1 MRYTQYLIKLVAVA
15 ALLVKCSGTS
25 IDDLYNGSFLDEP
38 YIQQILVQSGSL
50 VQVNFDDEMAS
61 DGITKISNYTIKK
74 NSDDTSLNI
83 ISATAISGSNNKL
96 IQIKTDAQGQLTDY
110 TLTARNLTSS
120 LGKKMGDTGSSL
132 SFRSLDIASPGIKIT
147 PSTLS
152 VNESGTTA
160 IASIVLNTQ
169 PTANVSIPFSSSNT
183 ADGTISSSNL
193 VFTAANWNVPQ
204 NITITG
210 VNDDVD
216 DGDTTFNL
224 VSGAATSTDTDYNGL
239 DAFDMPITN
248 VDNDTSAFTVSAVT
262 GGGIT
267 TEAGANQTFTIALA
281 SKPSANVVITLTS
294 SNEAEGRIS
303 RTGGVCNNSATV
315 ATGACTVTFTSANW
329 NVAQTIRVT
338 GIDDLPI
345 DGNIAYTVTGTVT
358 SADSIYNALTF
369 SNVSL
374 TNNDNDTAGV
384 NFSKTVSL
392 VTKEDGT
399 FENTTVTLNSIP
411 SSNVTLTFSS
421 TDTTEGQINQAAG
434 TCSSAGGIAASSCTM
449 VLTPANYSTGIVL
462 RITGVADADTT
473 AQNYSIATT
482 VSSADSN
489 YNGISVSNLNLVNAD
504 PASKRIFLTT
514 STYNGN
520 LGGVSGADAK
530 CAADSN
536 KPASGTYKALIVQN
550 GVRVAC
556 TTANCSTG
564 SIEHTDWVL
573 LPLTL
578 YTRVDGTTNIF
589 TTNSDGIFVVSTGG
603 TLTNSI
609 ATGFSQIWT
618 GLTADYQI
626 SAVHSSFGN
635 KDTCGNW
642 NYSGFS
648 QPYGTYGFAHNT
660 DATFIYQS
668 FGGCDQSF
676 TIKLACVEQ

>member
-61 DGITKISNYTIKK
+61 DGITTISNYTIKK
-74 NSDDTSLNI
+74 NSDDTTLNI

-224 VSGAATSTDTDYNGL
+224 VSGAATSTDADYNGL

-315 ATGACTVTFTSANW
+315 ATGSCTVTFTSANW

-338 GIDDLPI
+338 GIDDGAI
-345 DGNIAYTVTGTVT
+345 ISGNIAYNINGTVA
-358 SADSIYNALTF
+358 SADTLYAALTF
-369 SNVSL
+369 NSIAL
-374 TNNDNDTAGV
+374 TNNDNDSAGV
-384 NFSKTVSL
+384 ISSQTTGLFTR
-392 VTKEDGT
+392 EDGLAQSVT
-399 FENTTVTLNSIP
+399 ITLNSQP
-411 SSNVTLTFSS
+411 SADVILTYTSS
-421 TDTTEGQINQAAG
+421 DATEGQINQSG
-434 TCSSAGGIAASSCTM
+434 GVCSSAGAIASTSCT
-449 VLTPANYSTGIVL
+449 LTLTSANYNTGVVL
-462 RITGVADADTT
+462 KITGVADADTS
-473 AQNYSIATT
+473 AQNYTVAATAT
-482 VSSADSN
+482 SADSN
-489 YNGISVSNLNLVNAD
+489 YNGLAVTNLSLTNVEGAQL
-504 PASKRIFLTT
+504 RIFVTA
-514 STYNGN
+514 SAFNGN
-520 LGGVSGADAK
+520 LGGASGADAK
-530 CAADSN
+530 CMADGN
-536 KPASGTYKALIVQN
+536 YPGSGTFKAMLRDGTRRACSSAN
-550 GVRVAC
+550 C
-556 TTANCSTG
+556 TTSGLAENV
-564 SIEHTDWVL
+564 DWVL
-573 LPLTL
+573 KP
-578 YTRVDGTTNIF
+578 VTTYINSSAAVIF
-589 TTNSDGIFVVSTGG
+589 TTNTSAIFVFGTITNTISTPVN
-603 TLTNSI
+603 T
-609 ATGFSQIWT
+609 WT
-618 GLTADYQI
+618 GLWVDWTNGGVGNCNNWSGTAGNGDYGRTAFSDGHILGWVAQN
-626 SAVHSSFGN
+626 V
-635 KDTCGNW
+635 TCVAP
-642 NYSGFS
+642 NYL
-648 QPYGTYGFAHNT
+648 Y
-660 DATFIYQS
+660 
-668 FGGCDQSF
+668 
-676 TIKLACVEQ
+676 CVEQ